1 MDKKTCPQKLEEAKA
16 RIAELEKAQAEDSMR
31 ASLQKELLRH
41 TVEAQEEE
49 RARISREL
57 HDETAQILS
66 AFSLELAA
74 LQNRLDEPAE
84 RLAPNLE
91 RLQTLSK
98 DMSQGIYRLVH
109 DLRPA
114 QLDDLGLV
122 AAIQNLI
129 GDECCKMSLDVSLHV
144 SGASQRISPQVE
156 TVLYRVA
163 QAALTNVSRHAQT
176 LRAEVQIC
184 FEEHQVVMQVKDQG
198 IGFDPNTDFIA
209 PRGWGLAG
217 MEERIAAVGGK
228 FRIRSK
234 PQHGTTISAI
244 IPCTPIE
251 KENGS

>member
-1 MDKKTCPQKLEEAKA
+1 METTCSEKLKEAQA
-16 RIAELEKAQAEDSMR
+16 RIAALEKKQQEMVAKET
-31 ASLQKELLRH
+31 LQKELLRH
-41 TVEAQEEE
+41 TVQTQEEE

-74 LQNRLDEPAE
+74 LHNRLDEPAE

-98 DMSQGIYRLVH
+98 EMYQGIYRLVH

-144 SGASQRISPQVE
+144 SGAAQRITPEIE

-163 QAALTNVSRHAQT
+163 QAALTNVARHARTQQ
-176 LRAEVQIC
+176 AEIRIC
-184 FEEHQVVMQVKDQG
+184 FDEDKVVMQVKDQG
-198 IGFDPNTDFIA
+198 IGFNPDDDFIA
-209 PRGWGLAG
+209 PRGWGLEG
-217 MEERIAAVGGK
+217 MKERTAAVGGQLTIDSQLK
-228 FRIRSK
+228 K
-234 PQHGTTISAI
+234 GTIVTAT
-244 IPCTPIE
+244 IPCE
-251 KENGS
+251 AFDKENGS